1 MVALLITALG
11 LPFVAG
17 IFASSLNING
27 PSYGTMQKREML
39 LGDATAAFEV
49 DRYVSIDRRSP
60 LPFFKNR
67 AIRFQNRH
75 LRRRNVMLERRSPGF
90 FRSGFTNAAIA
101 TVASLPFDT
110 NPT

>member
-1 MVALLITALG
+1 
-11 LPFVAG
+11 
-17 IFASSLNING
+17 
-27 PSYGTMQKREML
+27 MQKREML

-75 LRRRNVMLERRSPGF
+75 LRRRNVILERRSPGF
-90 FRSGFTNAAIA
+90 FSSGFTNAL
-101 TVASLPFDT
+101 VANVAGLPFT
-110 NPT
+110 NPNRPKQDINTINRDDLFMLH